1 MLAIRKHFTICV
13 TTILLTVVQMPSWA
27 QPSGTAT
34 ATVSAKLADLNTGFI
49 TLYRAQNASV
59 LAQLPLIVIINYD
72 GVTAIE
78 PTKRTQYAFSP
89 GYYEIKAVLHAVL
102 AYQGLMNELTDPN
115 STLTWRD
122 ADRFSSSLVELT
134 SLIPKTQASA
144 AAQQGATTVISKLQ
158 QATRA
163 ALTQQKVTTQDI
175 AFTLSSVESEVMA
188 VNNEIGQLTINA
200 MIATLKAIEEKAT
213 PSIWEKVIIVVPGPA
228 TARVNNLGL
237 AAAAT
242 VLGKSALGKQIFY
255 SEAIYDDEGILRYVQ
270 MLMRDKHFSTLMF
283 DQPYRMW
290 RDVLSE
296 TSEKYL
302 SENTGALLA
311 R

>member
-1 MLAIRKHFTICV
+1 MLTLRKQYTIFV
-13 TTILLTVVQMPSWA
+13 TALLMTVAQVPSWA
-27 QPSGTAT
+27 QSNDTAAPST
-34 ATVSAKLADLNTGFI
+34 SAKLADLNMGFI
-49 TLYRAQNASV
+49 SLYRAQNPAV

-72 GVTAIE
+72 GVIAIE

-89 GYYEIKAVLHAVL
+89 GHYEMKTALHAVL
-102 AYQGLMNELTDPN
+102 AYQGLMNELTESN
-115 STLTWRD
+115 STLTWGD
-122 ADRFSSSLVELT
+122 ADRFSDSLVELT
-134 SLIPKTQASA
+134 SLIPKTQAST
-144 AAQQGATTVISKLQ
+144 AAQQGATAVISKLQ
-158 QATRA
+158 QATRTA
-163 ALTQQKVTTQDI
+163 IAQQKVTTKDI
-175 AFTLSSVESEVMA
+175 ALTLSSVEPEVMA
-188 VNNEIGQLTINA
+188 VNNEIGQSIINA
-200 MIATLKAIEEKAT
+200 MIATLKAIEEKVT
-213 PSIWEKVIIVVPGPA
+213 PSIWEKVIVVVPGPA

-255 SEAIYDDEGILRYVQ
+255 SEAIYDDEGILRFVQ

-302 SENTGALLA
+302 NENTGAQLA

>member
-13 TTILLTVVQMPSWA
+13 TAILLTVVQMPSWA

>member
-1 MLAIRKHFTICV
+1 MLTLQKRFMFCV
-13 TTILLTVVQMPSWA
+13 AALLIISVQVPSWA
-27 QPSGTAT
+27 QSTGTEP
-34 ATVSAKLADLNTGFI
+34 ATVSDKLADLNTGFI
-49 TLYRAQNASV
+49 TLYRAQNTSV
-59 LAQLPLIVIINYD
+59 LAQLPLIVIVNYD
-72 GVTAIE
+72 GVIAIE
-78 PTKRTQYAFSP
+78 QTQRTQYAFSP
-89 GYYEIKAVLHAVL
+89 GHYEIKAALHAVL
-102 AYQGLMNELTDPN
+102 AYQGLMNELAGPN
-115 STLTWRD
+115 ATLTWRD
-122 ADRFSSSLVELT
+122 AEGYSSSLVALM
-134 SLIPKTQASA
+134 SLIPEIQASA
-144 AAQQGATTVISKLQ
+144 AARQGATAVISKLQ

-163 ALTQQKVTTQDI
+163 AIAQQKVTLKDI
-175 AFTLSSVESEVMA
+175 ALTLSSVEPEVMT
-188 VNNEIGQLTINA
+188 VNNEIGQSTIKA
-200 MIATLKAIEEKAT
+200 MIAALKAIEEKVT
-213 PSIWEKVIIVVPGPA
+213 PSIWEKVIVVVPGPA
-228 TARVNNLGL
+228 TARVNNLGI
-237 AAAAT
+237 AAASA